1 MNEYL
6 PHFNSGTYNQY
17 CQRLLFRF
25 GLILSA
31 SSIASVSALF
41 PFRRGVRSVAGID
54 NVVGTVDHGTINE
67 SEL

>member
-17 CQRLLFRF
+17 CQRLLFRL

-31 SSIASVSALF
+31 SSIASDSALF
-41 PFRRGVRSVAGID
+41 PFCHGVRLVAGID
-54 NVVGTVDHGTINE
+54 TGIGTVDHGTINE
-67 SEL
+67 SKL